1 MTSPAG
7 KSYIDKKKR
16 EANYFTSPK
25 NQYNP
30 RKSNAQIQSTTNLNI
45 NKLKKLLK
53 WKENNLKKQQKEIQ
67 QDLEM
72 KVQLKKETYVKKM

>member
-7 KSYIDKKKR
+7 KDYIDRKKR

-25 NQYNP
+25 NQYNH
-30 RKSNAQIQSTTNLNI
+30 RKSSSQMQSTTNLNI

-53 WKENNLKKQQKEIQ
+53 WKESNLKKQQKEIQ
-67 QDLEM
+67 LDL
-72 KVQLKKETYVKKM
+72 

>member
-7 KSYIDKKKR
+7 KDYIDKKKR

-30 RKSNAQIQSTTNLNI
+30 RKSSSTQMQSTTNLNI

-53 WKENNLKKQQKEIQ
+53 WK
-67 QDLEM
+67 
-72 KVQLKKETYVKKM
+72 

>member
-1 MTSPAG
+1 M
-7 KSYIDKKKR
+7 
-16 EANYFTSPK
+16 
-25 NQYNP
+25 
-30 RKSNAQIQSTTNLNI
+30 QSTTNLNI

-67 QDLEM
+67 LDLEM